1 LSFLEQLAAWPDA
14 RIADLIGRCGPHD
27 VEAAIA
33 KPQRGIRDLA
43 ALLSPVA
50 RPYLEASAV
59 EANNLTRRHFG
70 RTVGLYAPLYLS
82 NVCTGSCAYCWFSAT
97 AGGQLRRVT
106 LGEKEIRAECE
117 ALAARGLR
125 QVLLV
130 SGEAPAVVD
139 LSYLV
144 RAVTLARAFFPAV
157 SIEVQA
163 LGESEYRSL
172 CDAGIEGVTLYMET
186 YERETYR
193 SVHLRGGKADFERRL
208 LAVEL
213 AGRAGVRTLTIGA
226 LLGLAPWRAEAFRL
240 ALHARY
246 LEKTCWQSAVAVA
259 FPRLRHVPDGFSIP
273 APVEDADLVQMIL
286 ALRLVFP
293 DAGFAV
299 STRER
304 AQFRDHLIPLGV
316 TRMSAGS
323 STRPGG
329 YATDGGEETLSQF
342 DIEDRRSPAEVATA
356 IARLGYDPVW
366 KDFDRAFVGSA

>member
-1 LSFLEQLAAWPDA
+1 
-14 RIADLIGRCGPHD
+14 
-27 VEAAIA
+27 
-33 KPQRGIRDLA
+33 
-43 ALLSPVA
+43 
-50 RPYLEASAV
+50 
-59 EANNLTRRHFG
+59 
-70 RTVGLYAPLYLS
+70 
-82 NVCTGSCAYCWFSAT
+82 
-97 AGGQLRRVT
+97 
-106 LGEKEIRAECE
+106 
-117 ALAARGLR
+117 
-125 QVLLV
+125 
-130 SGEAPAVVD
+130 
-139 LSYLV
+139 
-144 RAVTLARAFFPAV
+144 
-157 SIEVQA
+157 
-163 LGESEYRSL
+163 
-172 CDAGIEGVTLYMET
+172 YMET
-186 YERETYR
+186 YNRETYR
-193 SVHLRGGKADFERRL
+193 QVHLRGEKANFERRL

-259 FPRLRHVPDGFSIP
+259 FPRLRHVPSGFAIP

-286 ALRLVFP
+286 ALRLVLP

-304 AQFRDHLIPLGV
+304 AEFRDQLIPLGV

-329 YATDGGEETLSQF
+329 YVAGGEETLNQF
-342 DIEDRRSPAEVATA
+342 DVEDRRSPAEVAAA